1 VSGPRPSLL
10 LGTEAL
16 LGVTR
21 SDRERTLDVMR
32 RYREADA
39 LAGALRAALEA
50 GAEGVVITPSAAARA
65 ALAALG
71 EAIPA
76 WALVPNVPAYVR
88 DSSDLGLVG
97 TAFKRVRGAPP
108 ATLIRLGLTGISHV
122 GGVLASDLTGLVPVL
137 LELECA
143 SLAAPRL
150 DAVVLASTLTDLA
163 LAGGH
168 RRFFDHYLRFVR
180 SRFRVRAGFETHNL
194 GSLLAR
200 LREWGIAPDVVI
212 GPVNPRGLQM
222 KPTPEQTLAELR
234 AASFPVFAKELRA
247 GGAVSLGDGA
257 RFARASGASGVIAD
271 LVDLD
276 DGFAELGRLRA

>member
-1 VSGPRPSLL
+1 MSGPVPSLL

-21 SDRERTLDVMR
+21 SARERTLEVMR
-32 RYREADA
+32 RYCEAPA

-50 GAEGVVITPSAAARA
+50 GAEGVVITPSAVARE
-65 ALAALG
+65 ALAGLG
-71 EAIPA
+71 EAVPA

-97 TAFKRVRGAPP
+97 TALKRVRGAPA

-143 SLAAPRL
+143 ALAAPRL
-150 DAVVLASTLTDLA
+150 EALVLASTLTDLA

-168 RRFFDHYLRFVR
+168 RRFFDHYVRFVR

-200 LREWGIAPDVVI
+200 LREWAIAPDVVI

-234 AASFPVFAKELRA
+234 AASFPVIAKELRA
-247 GGAVSLGDGA
+247 GGAAGLEDGA

-276 DGFAELGRLRA
+276 DGFAELGRLKA